1 MTQSAEYISL
11 INKLA
16 GQMLPKANLESRG
29 FRVDLNLEKL
39 KSISKAE
46 CLDSLITTFGGKFN
60 AVTLV
65 YDRLSAAS
73 KQAASNTY
81 QPKIANVSNVLTL
94 YDGVTNP
101 PVKLKQLSLR
111 GLGHKFKDGS
121 GITFDYLLA
130 NIAQPPSEFDLNKET
145 DLLQL
150 LSTPTRYLK
159 NLPVGEYEVVDW
171 VFSDKGYKKSRIV
184 ELNIKGQGTVI
195 GNGDLTKS
203 AQAYQSSWDRK
214 QPAILNITG
223 HGLTKTGNVIVKA
236 FLNLPSSSDDS
247 ADWSI
252 LDALSMDDDIL
263 MDTATILNDGLSI
276 EQIPF

>member
-11 INKLA
+11 LNKLA

-29 FRVDLNLEKL
+29 FRVDLNLKKL
-39 KSISKAE
+39 KSLSKAT
-46 CLDSLITTFGGKFN
+46 CLDSLIKAYSEDFN
-60 AVTLV
+60 AVTLA
-65 YDRLSAAS
+65 YDRTS
-73 KQAASNTY
+73 KQPSQAASNTY
-81 QPKIANVSNVLTL
+81 QPKIANVSGVLTL
-94 YDGVTNP
+94 YDGVTNK

-111 GLGHKFKDGS
+111 GLGHKFDDGS

-130 NIAQPPSEFDLNKET
+130 NIAQPPSEFDINKEA

-159 NLPVGEYEVVDW
+159 NLPVGEYKVVDW

-184 ELNIKGQGTVI
+184 ELNISGQGIVL

-214 QPAILNITG
+214 QPATLNITG

-236 FLNLPSSSDDS
+236 FLNLPSGTDDN

-263 MDTATILNDGLSI
+263 MDTATILNDSLSV